1 MAEIAKERRKVSGI
15 DKAAIIMLSLPE
27 DQVAELF
34 SRLDPE
40 EIKEITQSMV
50 SLGTVKANTV
60 ESMFVEFVNEMS
72 STGSLVGSIESTER
86 LLARV
91 LNSDQVSNIM
101 EEIRGPAGR
110 TVWDK
115 LSNVNEDLLASYL
128 KNEYPQTIAV
138 VLSRIKPQNAAKI
151 LTSLPET
158 ITSEILNRLLRME
171 PVKKEV
177 MEDIENNLRVE
188 FMSNLARG
196 VKRDNHEVVAELFNH
211 MDKHSETKFFKSLE
225 AINQESAE
233 KVRSLMFTFEDLIN
247 LDNNSVQILLKSLD
261 KNKIALALKGTDED
275 VKDLFFSNMS
285 ARAAKLL
292 EEEMQM
298 MGMVRLRDVEDA
310 QSYVVQT
317 AKTLANEGTIFIS
330 TSKEEGDR
338 LVE

>member
-1 MAEIAKERRKVSGI
+1 MAEVAKERRKVSGI

-261 KNKIALALKGTDED
+261 KNKMALALKGTDED

-285 ARAAKLL
+285 VRAAKLL

-317 AKTLANEGTIFIS
+317 AKSLANEGTIFIS

>member
-1 MAEIAKERRKVSGI
+1 
-15 DKAAIIMLSLPE
+15 
-27 DQVAELF
+27 
-34 SRLDPE
+34 
-40 EIKEITQSMV
+40 
-50 SLGTVKANTV
+50 
-60 ESMFVEFVNEMS
+60 MFVEFVNEMS

-188 FMSNLARG
+188 FMSYLARG